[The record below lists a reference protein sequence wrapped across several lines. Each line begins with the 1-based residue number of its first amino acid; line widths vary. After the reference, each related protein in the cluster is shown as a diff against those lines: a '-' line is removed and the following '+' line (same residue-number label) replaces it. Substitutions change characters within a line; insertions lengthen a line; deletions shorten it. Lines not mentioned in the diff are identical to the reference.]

1 MLDRSCVA
9 AAIAKCNAPHT
20 PLGPNIA
27 ITLRQCAP
35 YKIVSG
41 GFAAKV
47 ILSGL
52 AAKTILSGLAAKLIS
67 SGLAAKVVLS
77 GLAAKTN
84 LSGLAAEVV

>member
-9 AAIAKCNAPHT
+9 AAMAKCNAPHS
-20 PLGPNIA
+20 PLGLNIA

-52 AAKTILSGLAAKLIS
+52 AAK
-67 SGLAAKVVLS
+67 VVLS
-77 GLAAKTN
+77 GLAAKTILN
-84 LSGLAAEVV
+84 GLAANVILSGLAANVSGRAA